1 MIINYC
7 RWILT
12 AAISVI
18 ISLEKHAEAEQ
29 NWPEV
34 KKLEDGLYDFD
45 GVIIDQK
52 NRKVKFPMICNQES
66 GLIEYAIVH
75 ENGKIHES
83 LFRTT
88 IRPQILHASL
98 LLSKAKAFE
107 NYFTNQNDSNF
118 TVRDLSKHILEIEVT
133 WDANGSSFSRNIRDF
148 YFNQNDIN
156 NKPEAKIFLFT
167 GSRMIEKTF
176 MAEHTG
182 SIIGVYMDPDAI
194 INSIESNSDNDEL
207 WLAKKSTMPPLESM
221 VTCHLLLPE

>member
-1 MIINYC
+1 MQ
-7 RWILT
+7 LFMKM
-12 AAISVI
+12 
-18 ISLEKHAEAEQ
+18 EKFTNLCFE
-29 NWPEV
+29 
-34 KKLEDGLYDFD
+34 LRFD
-45 GVIIDQK
+45 LK
-52 NRKVKFPMICNQES
+52 SYMP
-66 GLIEYAIVH
+66 
-75 ENGKIHES
+75 
-83 LFRTT
+83 
-88 IRPQILHASL
+88 PL

-118 TVRDLSKHILEIEVT
+118 TVRDLSKHILKIEVS

-182 SIIGVYMDPDAI
+182 SILGVYMDPDAI

-207 WLAKKSTMPPLESM
+207 WLAKKSTMPPLSRW
-221 VTCHLLLPE
+221 LPAICFCQNKID